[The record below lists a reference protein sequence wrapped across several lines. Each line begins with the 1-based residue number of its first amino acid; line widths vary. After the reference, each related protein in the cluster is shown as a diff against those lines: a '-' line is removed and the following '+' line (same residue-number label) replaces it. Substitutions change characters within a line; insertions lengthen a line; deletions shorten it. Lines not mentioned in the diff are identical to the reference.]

1 MKRNRSSLTA
11 AGIGMAR
18 AIVRPPAEN
27 FAQGLTTQALG
38 APDYR
43 LALEQHAAYCLA
55 LRYCGL
61 ELIELP
67 PDPRYPDS
75 TFVEDAAVL
84 AGQTAVLTRPG
95 AASRVGEVAAI
106 RPLLAGRF
114 GRLETI
120 VPPGTLD
127 GGDVCE
133 ADGHTF
139 IGISERTNPEGAR
152 QLAQY
157 LRREGR
163 TSTLVDIRGLPG
175 ILHLKSG
182 LAYIGDNRLVVW
194 EALAG
199 HPAFQAYQRLVVRPE
214 EAYSANCLR
223 VNAAILLP
231 AGSPYL
237 HADLLGL
244 GYRVITLDMSE
255 FQKMDGG
262 LSCLSL
268 RY

>member
-1 MKRNRSSLTA
+1 MTEA
-11 AGIGMAR
+11 FTH
-18 AIVRPPAEN
+18 AIVRPPAES
-27 FAQGLTTQALG
+27 FAQGLTTQELG

-43 LALEQHAAYCLA
+43 LALEQHAACCLA
-55 LRYCGL
+55 LRDCGL

-75 TFVEDAAVL
+75 TFVEDVAVL
-84 AGQTAVLTRPG
+84 PHRSALRAGKVAILTNPG

-106 RPLLAGRF
+106 RPVLAGLF
-114 GRLETI
+114 DRLEAIT
-120 VPPGTLD
+120 PPGTLD
-127 GGDVCE
+127 GGDVCQ
-133 ADGHTF
+133 ADGHAF
-139 IGISERTNPEGAR
+139 IGVSARTNPEGAR
-152 QLAQY
+152 QLAG
-157 LRREGR
+157 LLAREGFG
-163 TSTLVDIRGLPG
+163 STLVDIRGLEG

-214 EAYSANCLR
+214 EAYAANCLR

-231 AGSPYL
+231 AGAPRL
-237 HADLLGL
+237 HADLLRL
-244 GYRVITLDMSE
+244 GCRVITLDMSE
-255 FQKMDGG
+255 FHKMDGG

-268 RY
+268 RF